1 MTHYYYPYIS
11 VFKALAD
18 ETRLQIVQMLT
29 CESMCATDLLAYFN
43 ITQPSLSYH
52 MRILT
57 GCGLVTARREAG
69 RTMYQVRKDKLALV
83 KTLMETFLEGTA
95 LA

>member
-11 VFKALAD
+11 VFKAMAD

-29 CESMCATDLLAYFN
+29 YESMCATDLLQHFD

-52 MRILT
+52 MQILT
-57 GCGLVTARREAG
+57 GCGLVSARREGG
-69 RTMYQVRKDKLALV
+69 RTMYRVRKDKLDQM
-83 KTLMETFLEGTA
+83 KKLMETFLEGTA
-95 LA
+95 LG

>member
-29 CESMCATDLLAYFN
+29 YESMCATDLLSYFN
-43 ITQPSLSYH
+43 ISQPSLSYH
-52 MRILT
+52 MHILT
-57 GCGLVTARREAG
+57 GSGLVSARREAG
-69 RTMYQVRKDKLALV
+69 RTMYRVRKDKLEQI
-83 KTLMETFLEGTA
+83 KRLMETFLEGTE
-95 LA
+95 LD

>member
-29 CESMCATDLLAYFN
+29 YESMCATDLLGYFN

-57 GCGLVTARREAG
+57 SCGLVSAHREAG
-69 RTMYQVRKDKLALV
+69 RTMYRVRRDKMEQL
-83 KTLMETFLEGTA
+83 KKLMETFLDGTA
-95 LA
+95 LD